1 MRTVVSCVLA
11 VVNRSLNEDVPTRID
26 LGPHLLIRDVRAYE
40 VNGADTSVHNSFAQ
54 PHAISVQ
61 TRRLHAASEYTFPA
75 HSVTLLAWPDQL
87 TVAALGPRSGR
98 YRTVIK

>member
-75 HSVTLLAWPDQL
+75 HSVTLLRGQ
-87 TVAALGPRSGR
+87 TS
-98 YRTVIK
+98 